1 MHFVYLAGML
11 ELLNLIGAQLKPA
24 QDGQWLDQI
33 EPATGQVTGRLPRSN
48 AADVED
54 AYAAAA
60 QAFPSWSA
68 TPIERRAACLRNL
81 AALVNQHSETL
92 AQAESQDNGKPIRL
106 AQSVDIPRAE
116 QNLAFFASAIEQ
128 FSSEAHIPAGHTHIN
143 YTHRKS
149 IGVVGCIS
157 PWNLPLYLFTWKIA
171 PALAAG
177 NCVIAKPS
185 EITPVTAWM
194 LSQWVLQAGF
204 PPGVLN
210 IVHGLG
216 PEVGQ
221 AIVEHPRIK
230 AISFT
235 GGTVTGAHI
244 ARTAGPMFKKMSLEL
259 GGKNPAIIFADCDF
273 DKALQTTI
281 RSSFANQGQICLCSS
296 RILIED
302 SIYDRFRDALVAKV
316 QRMQPGDPLDPATKM
331 GAVVSASHRD
341 KVLGHIQAAHSEGAT
356 LLCGGGLADAPNER
370 CANGYFIEPTI
381 FENAGPS
388 CKINQ
393 EEVFGPV
400 ITLQRFH
407 AESEAIQLANSSDYG
422 LACTI
427 WTQDLG
433 KAHRVAAEVES
444 GIAWVNCWLVR
455 DLRTP
460 FGGVKASGVGREG
473 GWSALQFF
481 TEPQNV
487 CISLSSIEMP

>member
-1 MHFVYLAGML
+1 ML
-11 ELLNLIGAQLKPA
+11 ELLNLIGAELKPA
-24 QDGQWLDQI
+24 QDGHWLDQI
-33 EPATGQVTGRLPRSN
+33 EPATGRVTGRLPRSKK
-48 AADVED
+48 ADVDE
-54 AYAAAA
+54 AYSAANE
-60 QAFPSWSA
+60 AFPIWSV
-68 TPIERRAACLRNL
+68 TPIEHRAACLRNL
-81 AALVNQHSETL
+81 AALIKQHSDVL
-92 AQAESQDNGKPIRL
+92 AHAESQDNGKPISL
-106 AQSVDIPRAE
+106 AKSVDIPRAE
-116 QNLAFFASAIEQ
+116 QNLAYFASAIEQ
-128 FSSEAHIPAGHTHIN
+128 FSSEAHIPAGPSHIN
-143 YTHRKS
+143 YTHRKP

-194 LSQWVLQAGF
+194 LSQWVLEAGF

-221 AIVEHPRIK
+221 AIVEHPAIK

-235 GGTVTGAHI
+235 GGTATGAHI

-259 GGKNPAIIFADCDF
+259 GGKNPAILFADCDF
-273 DKALQTTI
+273 EKALQTTI

-302 SIYDRFRDALVAKV
+302 AIYEQFRDALVSKV
-316 QRMQPGDPLDPATKM
+316 KRMIPGDPMLSDTKM

-341 KVLGHIQAAHSEGAT
+341 KILGHIQAAQLEGAT
-356 LLCGGGLADAPNER
+356 LLCGGHLAEAPNDR
-370 CANGYFIEPTI
+370 CEKGYFVQPTV
-381 FENAGPS
+381 FENAGPD
-388 CKINQ
+388 CAINQ

-407 AESEAIQLANSSDYG
+407 SESEALQLANSSNYG

-433 KAHRVAAEVES
+433 KAHRVAAGVES

-487 CISLSSIEMP
+487 CVSLT